1 MRQVIQTD
9 LSIWLKFFKTN
20 SVKKGLFPGSFD
32 PFTKGHEVV
41 INKALKL
48 FDEIVIGI
56 GINSTKHYMFDTE
69 KRLKHIQSLFQN
81 EPKISVELYNKL
93 TVDFCKDVDAQ
104 FIIRGLRDSK
114 DYEYERSIAHMNQ
127 SISDIE
133 TVIFLTDPEYS
144 AISSTIIREIH
155 RNGAPIDQFVTNPHL
170 LV

>member
-1 MRQVIQTD
+1 MRR
-9 LSIWLKFFKTN
+9 
-20 SVKKGLFPGSFD
+20 GLFPGSFD

-41 INKALKL
+41 IKKALHL
-48 FDEIVIGI
+48 FDEIVIGV
-56 GINSTKHYMFDTE
+56 GVNSTKNYLFDTD
-69 KRLKHIQSLFQN
+69 KRLFHIRSLFEN
-81 EPKISVELYNKL
+81 EPKVRVEVYNKL
-93 TVDFCKDVDAQ
+93 TVDFCKDIDAQ

-127 SISDIE
+127 SISSIE

-155 RNGAPIDQFVTNPHL
+155 RNGAAIDKFVTNPYL

>member
-1 MRQVIQTD
+1 MKR
-9 LSIWLKFFKTN
+9 
-20 SVKKGLFPGSFD
+20 GLFPGSFD

-41 INKALKL
+41 IRKALNL
-48 FDEIVIGI
+48 FDEIVIGV
-56 GINSTKHYMFDTE
+56 GVNSTKNYMFDTD
-69 KRLKHIQSLFQN
+69 KRLFHIRSLFEDQS
-81 EPKISVELYNKL
+81 KIRVEVYNKL
-93 TVDFCKDVDAQ
+93 TVDFCKDMDAQ

-155 RNGAPIDQFVTNPHL
+155 RNGGSIDKFVTNPDL

>member
-1 MRQVIQTD
+1 MKR
-9 LSIWLKFFKTN
+9 
-20 SVKKGLFPGSFD
+20 GLFPGSFD

-41 INKALKL
+41 IKKALHL
-48 FDEIVIGI
+48 FDEIVIGV
-56 GINSTKHYMFDTE
+56 GVNSTKNYLFDTE
-69 KRLKHIQSLFQN
+69 KRLFHIWSLFQH
-81 EPKISVELYNKL
+81 EPKVRVEVYNKL
-93 TVDFCKDVDAQ
+93 TVDFCKDIDAQ

-127 SISDIE
+127 SISAIE

-155 RNGAPIDQFVTNPHL
+155 RNGGAINKFVTNPHL